1 MPDSDDKAGRV
12 KRAIPAGVD
21 ILELYIFTDESIYQR
36 FLAVYG
42 NMTTAL
48 AKIKQYYAIISNED
62 ASGAPWSYQAV
73 DLSGNL
79 NSSKALNDFST
90 WQKNFRIA
98 NNLQY
103 DHAMAMTK

>member
-1 MPDSDDKAGRV
+1 MDLEYQQV
-12 KRAIPAGVD
+12 KYANSLGIDIRIYLKGVH
-21 ILELYIFTDESIYQR
+21 
-36 FLAVYG
+36 V
-42 NMTTAL
+42 AL
-48 AKIKQYYAIISNED
+48 D

-73 DLSGNL
+73 DFNGNL
-79 NSSKALNDFST
+79 NSTKALNDFSA